1 MPKKHFPQTR
11 SIHSLVFIFALFLV
25 LIIFSG
31 CSGPPESETVTDDT
45 PQAQPP
51 LAVEALE
58 VGKGPLITQI
68 TGSGTISGTSEAM
81 VVSQTQGIIEQVSFE
96 LGRKVAKG
104 ETLVQVDSEIARL
117 NMEQANEQLENARI
131 DYQTKQRL
139 VEQGGASRAEVLR
152 ARSALRGAEARYK
165 QTQKAFE
172 DCSITAPI
180 SGYIAEKQGT
190 ATIGNYLSPGMQVAK
205 VVNLDM
211 LRLQL
216 SVGEGVIGQV
226 REGSSATVTIP
237 AACEGQ
243 SYSAQVTAIAAGSDP
258 GTGSYPVVLEFKNEC
273 GTAVKSG
280 MSAEASIIPAG
291 DREVLIIPSVAL
303 ARRNEQ
309 EVVFIADQGSAKVQ
323 PISLGRRVGNRI
335 EVLQGLQAGD
345 LLIISGI
352 TNLSD
357 GDPIAAT
364 KVGDSRSWQ

>member
-1 MPKKHFPQTR
+1 MPRKYFPQPRT
-11 SIHSLVFIFALFLV
+11 IQSLEFILTVSLV
-25 LIIFSG
+25 LILFSG
-31 CSGPPESETVTDDT
+31 CSGPPESEAGTDT
-45 PQAQPP
+45 PSQAQQP

-58 VGKGPLITQI
+58 VSTGPLITQI
-68 TGSGTISGTSEAM
+68 TGSGTISGTDEAF

-96 LGRKVAKG
+96 LGRRVEKG

-139 VEQGGASRAEVLR
+139 VEQGGASRAELLR

-180 SGYIAEKQGT
+180 SGYIAEKQAT

-226 REGSSATVTIP
+226 REGSPATVTIP

-243 SYSAQVTAIAAGSDP
+243 SYSAQVTASAAGSDP
-258 GTGSYPVVLEFKNEC
+258 GTGSYPVVLEFENQC
-273 GTAVKSG
+273 GSAVKSG
-280 MSAEASIIPAG
+280 MSAEASITPAG
-291 DREVLIIPSVAL
+291 DREVLIIPSAAL

-309 EVVFIADQGSAKVQ
+309 EVVFIAEQGTTKVQ
-323 PISLGRRVGNRI
+323 PISLGRRVGSRI

-345 LLIISGI
+345 LLITSGI
-352 TNLSD
+352 TSLSE
-357 GDPIAAT
+357 GDPVAAT
-364 KVGDSRSWQ
+364 IVGKSGSWQ

>member
-1 MPKKHFPQTR
+1 MPKKRLTLPLT
-11 SIHSLVFIFALFLV
+11 IPSLGFIFIVSLV
-25 LIIFSG
+25 LILFSG
-31 CSGPPESETVTDDT
+31 CSGPPESETGTNDS
-45 PQAQPP
+45 PQEQPP

-58 VGKGPLITQI
+58 VSTGPLITQI
-68 TGSGTISGTSEAM
+68 TGSGTISGSSEAL

-117 NMEQANEQLENARI
+117 NMEQAGEQLENARI

-139 VEQGGASRAEVLR
+139 VEQGGASRAELLR

-165 QTQKAFE
+165 QTQKTFE

-180 SGYIAEKQGT
+180 SGFIAEKQAT

-205 VVNLDM
+205 VVNLDT

-243 SYSAQVTAIAAGSDP
+243 SFSAQVTAIAAGSDP
-258 GTGSYPVVLEFKNEC
+258 GTGSYPVVLEFENQC

-280 MSAEASIIPAG
+280 MSAEASITPAG
-291 DREVLIIPSVAL
+291 DREVLIIPSAAL

-309 EVVFIADQGSAKVQ
+309 EVVFIADQGTVKVQ
-323 PISLGRRVGNRI
+323 PISQGRRVGNRI
-335 EVLQGLQAGD
+335 EVVQGLEAGN
-345 LLIISGI
+345 LLIISG
-352 TNLSD
+352 TTSLSD
-357 GDPIAAT
+357 GDRVAAT
-364 KVGDSRSWQ
+364 KVGESGSWQ

>member
-1 MPKKHFPQTR
+1 MPKTTFPQAR
-11 SIHSLVFIFALFLV
+11 SIRSLVIIFTVTLV
-25 LIIFSG
+25 LILLNG
-31 CSGPPESETVTDDT
+31 CSGPPESKAGSGDS
-45 PQAQPP
+45 PQTQQP

-58 VGKGPLITQI
+58 VSRGPLITQI
-68 TGSGTISGTSEAM
+68 TGSGTISGTSEAL

-96 LGRKVAKG
+96 LGRKVTKG

-117 NMEQANEQLENARI
+117 NMEQANEQLENAHI

-139 VEQGGASRAEVLR
+139 VEQGGASRAELLR

-165 QTQKAFE
+165 QTRKAYE

-180 SGYIAEKQGT
+180 SGYIAEKEAT

-226 REGSSATVTIP
+226 RVGSSARVRIP

-280 MSAEASIIPAG
+280 MSAEASINPAG
-291 DREVLIIPSVAL
+291 DKEVLIIPSAAL

-352 TNLSD
+352 TSLSG
-357 GDPIAAT
+357 GDPVAT
-364 KVGDSRSWQ
+364 TRIGESGSWQ